1 MNKFEINLKIGNQK
15 AVFTISGNRKAMEF
29 FEDLEENIDKEASSD
44 NVEIWLEMVRDDR
57 GPEDGE

>member
-1 MNKFEINLKIGNQK
+1 MNKFEINLKIGYQK

-29 FEDLEENIDKEASSD
+29 FEALEENIDKEASSD

>member
-57 GPEDGE
+57 DPEDGE